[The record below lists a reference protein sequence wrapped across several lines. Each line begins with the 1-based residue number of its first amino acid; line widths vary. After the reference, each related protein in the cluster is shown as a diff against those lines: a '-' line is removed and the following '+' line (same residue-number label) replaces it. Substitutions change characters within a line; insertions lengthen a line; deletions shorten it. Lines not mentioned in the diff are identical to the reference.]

1 VRNGLALSATAHW
14 MFDRGL
20 VSVDDDY
27 NLLVAKDRVPESA
40 RRLFLP
46 DGRVLAPARPEWR
59 PHPRFLRYHREH
71 VFKG

>member
-1 VRNGLALSATAHW
+1 

-20 VSVDDDY
+20 VSVDD
-27 NLLVAKDRVPESA
+27 NHTLLVAKDRVPEAA

-46 DGRVLAPARPEWR
+46 GGHILGPTRVDWR
-59 PHPRFLRYHREH
+59 PHPQFLHYHREH